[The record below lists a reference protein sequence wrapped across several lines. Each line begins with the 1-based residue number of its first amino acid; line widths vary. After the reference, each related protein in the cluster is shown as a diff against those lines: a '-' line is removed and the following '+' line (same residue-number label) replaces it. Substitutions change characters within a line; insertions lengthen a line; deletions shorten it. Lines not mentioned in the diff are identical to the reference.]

1 VLEAESGPAALK
13 IWSDQRDHIQ
23 LVLTDIIMPE
33 NLNGIELGRRLL
45 AEKPSLKVIYT
56 SGYTGNHE
64 GRHTAL
70 IEGVNFIRKPFK
82 PEAITKII
90 RKNLDGK
97 TNRRTEAVENLT

>member
-1 VLEAESGPAALK
+1 
-13 IWSDQRDHIQ
+13 
-23 LVLTDIIMPE
+23 MPE
-33 NLNGIELGRRLL
+33 NMNGIELGRRLL

-56 SGYTGNHE
+56 SGYTGNLE

-82 PEAITKII
+82 PEAIAEII

-97 TNRRTEAVENLT
+97 TGRMKRCERTGKKFN